1 MFLGI
6 YKNLIVTF
14 VTFIKLSSISVQKTN
29 QTKIKL
35 NTLSDSALML
45 KVKEGENHNLGLL
58 YERYKKRLFGF
69 FYKMNK
75 DASLSEDLV
84 QNVFIRVLKYK
95 HTFSEDSKFITWIFQ
110 IARNEMYDEFKK
122 QKKNQHKNLEE
133 VSYAISG
140 NETIDEEIEVL
151 ENTSTL
157 KKALSLLSPEKKELL
172 MLSKFKELKY
182 KEIGEIVGC
191 SEGNARTKVHRAIN
205 ELKIIF
211 LTLEKQ

>member
-205 ELKIIF
+205 ELKTIF

>member
-45 KVKEGENHNLGLL
+45 KVKEGDNHNLGLL

-205 ELKIIF
+205 ELKTIF

>member
-29 QTKIKL
+29 QTKTKL

-45 KVKEGENHNLGLL
+45 KVKEGENHKLGLL

-122 QKKNQHKNLEE
+122 QKKNQHKDLEE

-205 ELKIIF
+205 ELKTIF